1 MSELFNFSG
10 KNKQKI
16 KVKTEP
22 NHSKKNNTQNPPNLA
37 TLNFDKKSES
47 EVAIGEKFNN
57 TNNKLLPNY
66 TKKPEIELEQ
76 TLANLKGGN
85 NPNQFKKDL
94 EPLNTK
100 PQPLPLSSNIPT
112 IPPEQLQKHLQE
124 ITKNPSVEI
133 VDKKSE
139 SVVAAPAPMNCK
151 FLNNPKCHPD
161 YPNFSGASIQ
171 FPESAKMK
179 CDSVGN
185 EKQAKTVCTIS
196 NGKINGIY
204 IIDEGDGYS
213 SNPKIEAIGGGGENA
228 KLEAVVNSGK
238 IKDIKIINGGTGFH
252 ETPIIKIESPNM
264 SNGCYLCCK

>member
-1 MSELFNFSG
+1 MSDLFSGFKG
-10 KNKQKI
+10 KNKQTI

-22 NHSKKNNTQNPPNLA
+22 NPPNLA
-37 TLNFDKKSES
+37 TLNFDKSES

-57 TNNKLLPNY
+57 KKLLPNY

-124 ITKNPSVEI
+124 ITKNPTVEI
-133 VDKKSE
+133 VEKKAE

-228 KLEAVVNSGK
+228 KLEAVVNNGK